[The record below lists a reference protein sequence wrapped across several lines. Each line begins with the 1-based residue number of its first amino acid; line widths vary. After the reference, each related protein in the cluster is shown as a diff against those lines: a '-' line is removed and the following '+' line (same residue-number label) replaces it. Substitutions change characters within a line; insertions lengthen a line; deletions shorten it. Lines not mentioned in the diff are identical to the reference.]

1 MKKYEPKPFTK
12 EIADQMKLNMNSEFD
27 EKRTLCNVLK
37 LAYKC
42 SREESFNLEATRAL
56 LLEAL
61 WMGQRMSDALTK
73 KRKENIEKEL
83 IQQKKDEDP
92 FAVDWDNMDGR
103 NVAQGNWD

>member
-1 MKKYEPKPFTK
+1 MSKYKPKSFTK
-12 EIADQMKLNMNSEFD
+12 EIYEEIKIKMDSPFD

-42 SREESFNLEATRAL
+42 SKEESFNLKATRAL
-56 LLEAL
+56 ILEAL

-73 KRKENIEKEL
+73 KRKENFHFEL
-83 IQQKKDEDP
+83 SQQDEEEDP
-92 FAVDWDNMDGR
+92 FSVDWSNLDGR